1 LETFLQCITMEF
13 RSCEYIKMLPNLSLK
28 GSWILARPYE
38 LNEGEEK
45 ERISLQGLTLLTDTV
60 TTLIK

>member
-1 LETFLQCITMEF
+1 MEF